1 MSSNKDICPICEN
14 QVKEEGLGCENCEF
28 WFHITCV
35 NISKE
40 QYNFIS
46 QKEELL
52 FVCKSCKVKSKKSED
67 SQNNDT
73 NNVHSELLAQMSL
86 MMQKM
91 NQIVESNEN
100 MARSNTD
107 LENRVSKLENK
118 EDKGPKEEQV
128 KDLVEK
134 SLEDILDNKV
144 NEALREAKEQESR
157 RLNLILVNV
166 PESKGENK
174 TKEDKEKVDKLIKR
188 IVPEEDV
195 KIEQVVRIGEAND
208 NRYRLLKIKVEN
220 MDIKRKILKN
230 SKLIN
235 EPDIK
240 DPKKKIYV
248 NIDYTKKERDLNKAL
263 RDELKAMPAE
273 KRDKYTIKY
282 NRIVLKEDEPNKQ
295 K

>member
-100 MARSNTD
+100 
-107 LENRVSKLENK
+107 
-118 EDKGPKEEQV
+118 
-128 KDLVEK
+128 
-134 SLEDILDNKV
+134 IYIFF
-144 NEALREAKEQESR
+144 
-157 RLNLILVNV
+157 LIL
-166 PESKGENK
+166 
-174 TKEDKEKVDKLIKR
+174 
-188 IVPEEDV
+188 
-195 KIEQVVRIGEAND
+195 
-208 NRYRLLKIKVEN
+208 
-220 MDIKRKILKN
+220 
-230 SKLIN
+230 
-235 EPDIK
+235 
-240 DPKKKIYV
+240 
-248 NIDYTKKERDLNKAL
+248 
-263 RDELKAMPAE
+263 
-273 KRDKYTIKY
+273 
-282 NRIVLKEDEPNKQ
+282 
-295 K
+295 